1 MYAMRYGSLPVVTSV
16 GGLRDTVTPI
26 DATRGLGTGLVA
38 DRADHGS
45 VLHACEQ
52 ALSLYGNRAGMESA
66 IARAMAR
73 DSSWATSGRR
83 YLALYDEVLR
93 S

>member
-1 MYAMRYGSLPVVTSV
+1 
-16 GGLRDTVTPI
+16 
-26 DATRGLGTGLVA
+26 VA
-38 DRADHGS
+38 ERADHAS
-45 VLHACEQ
+45 LLHACEE
-52 ALSLYGNRAGMESA
+52 AIALYGSRGAMDPA

-73 DSSWATSGRR
+73 DSSWASSARR